1 MSRKLRGRLA
11 DLERTPL
18 ALGDLER
25 RLETWLATP
34 GADDVMRAL
43 ARKERAEADPET
55 MTAARRL
62 AEAVGGR
69 MNPQRLDEYPDT
81 WLAAV
86 ALAGE

>member
-1 MSRKLRGRLA
+1 MSGRIRGRLA
-11 DLERTPL
+11 DLERTPP
-18 ALGDLER
+18 ALRDLER

-34 GADDVMRAL
+34 GAGDVIGAL

-62 AEAVGGR
+62 AEAVSGR
-69 MNPQRLDEYPDT
+69 MNPQRLDDYPDT

-86 ALAGE
+86 ALAGA